1 VTEFSSESEPGIKA
15 ECAEV
20 LAEVWTLLDGECSPE
35 SQDKLRKHL
44 ADCGPCFKI
53 YGLEERIKG
62 LISTKCRGE
71 RAPVELRQRLMLH
84 IRSTTIVVDP
94 DGEDYD
100 PTRER

>member
-35 SQDKLRKHL
+35 TQGKLRQHL
-44 ADCGPCFKI
+44 EDCPPCFQA

-71 RAPVELRQRLMLH
+71 RAPESLRARLRVEISR
-84 IRSTTIVVDP
+84 TTIIR
-94 DGEDYD
+94 G
-100 PTRER
+100 R

>member
-1 VTEFSSESEPGIKA
+1 MSDEIKA

-35 SQDKLRKHL
+35 KQAKLKQHL
-44 ADCGPCFKI
+44 EDCPPCFQV

-71 RAPVELRQRLMLH
+71 RAPEGLRERLR
-84 IRSTTIVVDP
+84 IEISRTTIIR
-94 DGEDYD
+94 GG
-100 PTRER
+100 

>member
-35 SQDKLRKHL
+35 TQDKLRQHL
-44 ADCGPCFKI
+44 ADCPPCFQA

-71 RAPVELRQRLMLH
+71 RAPESLRARLRVEISR
-84 IRSTTIVVDP
+84 TTIIQ
-94 DGEDYD
+94 G
-100 PTRER
+100 R

>member
-35 SQDKLRKHL
+35 TRDKLRQHL
-44 ADCGPCFKI
+44 EDCPPCFQH

-62 LISTKCRGE
+62 LIATKCRGE
-71 RAPVELRQRLMLH
+71 RAPESLRARLR
-84 IRSTTIVVDP
+84 IEISRTTIIQ
-94 DGEDYD
+94 G
-100 PTRER
+100 R

>member
-1 VTEFSSESEPGIKA
+1 MTEFSSESEPGIKA

-35 SQDKLRKHL
+35 TRDKLRQHL
-44 ADCGPCFKI
+44 EDCPPCFQA

-71 RAPVELRQRLMLH
+71 RAPESLRARLR
-84 IRSTTIVVDP
+84 IEISRTTIIQ
-94 DGEDYD
+94 G
-100 PTRER
+100 R

>member
-1 VTEFSSESEPGIKA
+1 MTEFSSESEPGIKA

-35 SQDKLRKHL
+35 TRDKLRQHL
-44 ADCGPCFKI
+44 EDCPPCFQH

-71 RAPVELRQRLMLH
+71 RAPESLRARLR
-84 IRSTTIVVDP
+84 IEISRTTIIQ
-94 DGEDYD
+94 G
-100 PTRER
+100 R

>member
-1 VTEFSSESEPGIKA
+1 VTEFSSGSEPGIKA

-35 SQDKLRKHL
+35 TQNKLRKHL
-44 ADCGPCFKI
+44 EDCPPCFQA

-71 RAPVELRQRLMLH
+71 RAPESLRARLRVEISR
-84 IRSTTIVVDP
+84 TTIIQ
-94 DGEDYD
+94 G
-100 PTRER
+100 R

>member
-1 VTEFSSESEPGIKA
+1 VTEFSSGSEPGIKA

-35 SQDKLRKHL
+35 TRDKLRQHL
-44 ADCGPCFKI
+44 EDCPPCFQA

-71 RAPVELRQRLMLH
+71 RAPESLRARLRVEISR
-84 IRSTTIVVDP
+84 TTIIQ
-94 DGEDYD
+94 G
-100 PTRER
+100 R